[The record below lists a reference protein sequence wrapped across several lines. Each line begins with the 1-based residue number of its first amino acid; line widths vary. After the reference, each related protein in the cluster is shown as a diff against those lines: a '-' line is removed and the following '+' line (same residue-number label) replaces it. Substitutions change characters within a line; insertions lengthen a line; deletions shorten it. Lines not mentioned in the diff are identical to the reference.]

1 MKRKILVVEDERS
14 LRQILCENLKF
25 DGYEPIAAGSGKDAL
40 ALASKERPDLAIID
54 IGLPD
59 MDGWTLLKRLRS
71 LASASDIRFLMLS
84 GNFGDE
90 LNHLPEGIGPDNLVA
105 KPYEYEQ
112 LIEKIRQQLP
122 AD

>member
-25 DGYEPIAAGSGKDAL
+25 DGYLPIAAGSGKDAL

-59 MDGWTLLKRLRS
+59 MDGWALLKRLR
-71 LASASDIRFLMLS
+71 ADPSASGTRFLMLS

-90 LNHLPEGIGPDNLVA
+90 LNRLPEGIGPDNLLA
-105 KPYEYEQ
+105 KPYEYDQ
-112 LIEKIRQQLP
+112 LIERIRQQLGV
-122 AD
+122 D